1 MEQTPLKRPP
11 IKDNL
16 ISTLNKMGY
25 MLAKPETLNQAFID
39 FAGIAEA
46 PVLEIGS
53 AYGVATIPALKKG
66 AVVIAND
73 LDERHLQL
81 LKSQAPVSS
90 LERLQLKPGRMPD
103 DLNFPEESLSAVL
116 ASRVLNFI
124 HPTKLEESFHLIFKW
139 LKKGGQ
145 FFYLGGSPWSGTY
158 YRFIPQ
164 YEKNRQEKKTWP
176 GFIDSIKDYASPERA
191 INLPEFVTLL
201 DKDEVKH
208 LMAQAGFKIKALSYA
223 SVDEENPRMMKLDGR
238 EYVRAIGVKR

>member
-39 FAGIAEA
+39 FAGVAEA
-46 PVLEIGS
+46 PVLDIGC
-53 AYGVATIPALKKG
+53 AYGVATIPTLEKG
-66 AVVIAND
+66 ATVIAND

-81 LKSQAPVSS
+81 LVSQVPVSS
-90 LERLQLKPGRMPD
+90 LQRLRFKPGRMPEELD
-103 DLNFPEESLSAVL
+103 FPPESLGAVL

-139 LKKGGQ
+139 LRKGGR
-145 FFYLGGSPWSGTY
+145 FFYLGGSPWFGTY
-158 YRFIPQ
+158 KGFIPQ
-164 YEKNRQEKKTWP
+164 YEQNRKNHKPWP

-201 DKDEVKH
+201 NKDEVEH
-208 LMAQAGFKIKALSYA
+208 LMTQAGFKIQALSYA
-223 SVDEENPRMMKLDGR
+223 SVDEENPQEMKLDGR
-238 EYVRAIGVKR
+238 EYISAIGVKK

>member
-1 MEQTPLKRPP
+1 MKQTPLKRPP
-11 IKDNL
+11 VKDNL

-25 MLAKPETLNQAFID
+25 MMSKPDALNQAFID
-39 FAGIAEA
+39 FALIAEA

-103 DLNFPEESLSAVL
+103 DLDFAEESLGAVF

-124 HPTKLEESFHLIFKW
+124 HPTKLEECFHLIFKW
-139 LKKGGQ
+139 VKRGGQ
-145 FFYLGGSPWSGTY
+145 FFYLGGSPWFGTY
-158 YRFIPQ
+158 KSFIPQ
-164 YEKNRQEKKTWP
+164 YEQNRKDHKPWP
-176 GFIDSIKDYASPERA
+176 GFINSIKDYASAERA
-191 INLPEFVTLL
+191 ANLPEFVTLL

-208 LMAQAGFKIKALSYA
+208 LMTQAGFKIQTLSYV
-223 SVDEENPRMMKLDGR
+223 SVDAENPQEMKLDGR
-238 EYVRAIGVKR
+238 EYVRAIGVKK

>member
-1 MEQTPLKRPP
+1 MKQTPLKRPP
-11 IKDNL
+11 VKDNL

-25 MLAKPETLNQAFID
+25 ILAKPETLNQAFID

-46 PVLEIGS
+46 PVLDIGS
-53 AYGVATIPALKKG
+53 AYEVATIPALKKG

-73 LDERHLQL
+73 LDKCHLQL

-90 LERLQLKPGRMPD
+90 LERLRLQPGRMPD
-103 DLNFPEESLSAVL
+103 DLDFPEGSLGAVL

-124 HPTKLEESFHLIFKW
+124 HPTKLEECFHLIFRW

-164 YEKNRQEKKTWP
+164 YEKNKQDNKLWP
-176 GFIDSIKDYASPERA
+176 GFIEHIKDYASPERA
-191 INLPEFVTLL
+191 VNLPEFVTLL

-208 LMAQAGFKIKALSYA
+208 LMTHRQDLK
-223 SVDEENPRMMKLDGR
+223 
-238 EYVRAIGVKR
+238 